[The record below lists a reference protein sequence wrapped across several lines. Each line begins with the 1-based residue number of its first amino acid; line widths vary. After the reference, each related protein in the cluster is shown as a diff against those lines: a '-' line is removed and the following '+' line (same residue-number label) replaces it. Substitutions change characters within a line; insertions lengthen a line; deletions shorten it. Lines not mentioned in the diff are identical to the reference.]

1 MTMHALFPAGDVGVD
16 RPLSGATALVTGGA
30 GAIGSS
36 AALHMLRDGAAV
48 VLMGRRRDA
57 LDQTRDRCVDEVP
70 GAHVEVLSG
79 NARDSADVRSAVSTA
94 HAISGRLDI
103 IVTTVGGGEFRPL
116 LMHDAASFADEF
128 DLNVVSAFL
137 AIRHGVPLMGRGGAI
152 VCVSSNAS
160 HNVTPWMSAYAV
172 AKGALENLVRAAA
185 DEFGHLGIRV
195 NAVRPGLTRTASSES
210 KSADDRVIDA
220 VLAEVPLN
228 RIGRPE
234 DIGAAIRYL
243 AGPESSWVTG
253 QSLAIDGG
261 AELRK
266 NPNIMEP
273 LVTLYGRERID
284 AVLRGEAP

>member
-1 MTMHALFPAGDVGVD
+1 VGVGG
-16 RPLSGATALVTGGA
+16 PLSGATALVTGGA
-30 GAIGSS
+30 GSIGSS
-36 AALHMLRDGAAV
+36 AALHILRDGAAV
-48 VLMGRRRDA
+48 LLMGRRRDA
-57 LDQTRDRCVDEVP
+57 LERARDHCLDQVP
-70 GAHVEVLSG
+70 GARVEVLSG
-79 NARDSADVRSAVSTA
+79 NARDSADVRSAVSSA
-94 HAISGRLDI
+94 YAMSGRLDI

-116 LMHDAASFADEF
+116 LMHDAHTFADEF

-137 AIRHGVPLMGRGGAI
+137 AIRHGVPLMGRGAAI

-210 KSADDRVIDA
+210 KSADDRVVGA

-228 RIGRPE
+228 RIGRPD

-253 QSLAIDGG
+253 QSFAIDGG

-266 NPNIMEP
+266 NPNIMDP
-273 LVTLYGRERID
+273 LVTLYGRERIE

>member
-1 MTMHALFPAGDVGVD
+1 MGVEG
-16 RPLSGATALVTGGA
+16 PLSGATALVTGGA

-36 AALHMLRDGAAV
+36 AAVHMLRDGAAV
-48 VLMGRRRDA
+48 LLMGRRRDA
-57 LDQTRDRCVDEVP
+57 LERARDDFVNQVP

-79 NARDSADVRSAVSTA
+79 DARVSADVRRAMSSAY
-94 HAISGRLDI
+94 AISGRLDI
-103 IVTTVGGGEFRPL
+103 IVATVGGGEFRPL
-116 LMHDAASFADEF
+116 LMHDADSFAEEF

-160 HNVTPWMSAYAV
+160 HNVTPWMSAYSV
-172 AKGALENLVRAAA
+172 AKGALENLVRASA

-195 NAVRPGLTRTASSES
+195 NAVRPGLTRTASGES
-210 KSADDRVIDA
+210 KSADDRVVDA

-228 RIGRPE
+228 RIGRPD

-273 LVTLYGRERID
+273 LVTLYGRQRID

>member
-1 MTMHALFPAGDVGVD
+1 V
-16 RPLSGATALVTGGA
+16 
-30 GAIGSS
+30 
-36 AALHMLRDGAAV
+36 
-48 VLMGRRRDA
+48 
-57 LDQTRDRCVDEVP
+57 
-70 GAHVEVLSG
+70 SG
-79 NARDSADVRSAVSTA
+79 NARDGADVRTAVSEA

-103 IVTTVGGGEFRPL
+103 VVTTVGGGEFRPL
-116 LMHDAASFADEF
+116 LMHDADSFGDAF

-137 AIRHGVPLMGRGGAI
+137 AIRHAVPLMRRGGAI
-152 VCVSSNAS
+152 VCVSSNAA

-185 DEFGHLGIRV
+185 DEFGPLGIRV
-195 NAVRPGLTRTASSES
+195 NAVRPGLTQTANSEA
-210 KSADDRVIDA
+210 KSADDRIVDA

-228 RIGRPE
+228 RVGRPN

-266 NPNIMEP
+266 NPNLIEP
-273 LVTLYGRERID
+273 LVERYGRESVD
-284 AVLRGEAP
+284 AVLRGEAPTASERP

>member
-1 MTMHALFPAGDVGVD
+1 VGVD
-16 RPLSGATALVTGGA
+16 GPLAGATALITGGA
-30 GAIGSS
+30 GSIGSS
-36 AALHMLRDGAAV
+36 AALHMLCDGAAV
-48 VLMGRRRDA
+48 LLMGRRRDA
-57 LDQTRDRCVDEVP
+57 LEQTRDYCLDQVP
-70 GAHVEVLSG
+70 DGQVEVLSG
-79 NARDSADVRSAVSTA
+79 NARDSADVRSAVSSA
-94 HAISGRLDI
+94 YAISGRLDI

-116 LMHDAASFADEF
+116 LMHDAESFAEEF
-128 DLNVVSAFL
+128 DLNVISAFL

-195 NAVRPGLTRTASSES
+195 NAVRPGLTRTAEGHS
-210 KSADDRVIDA
+210 KSADDRVVDA

-228 RIGRPE
+228 RIGRPD

-273 LVTLYGRERID
+273 LVKLYGRERID
-284 AVLRGEAP
+284 SVLRGEAP